1 MLIKRKILMTRFE
14 MKERIQSSR
23 QRLRDRE
30 TKTGEMEMKKGWWG
44 GDTF

>member
-30 TKTGEMEMKKGWWG
+30 TGEMEMKKGWWG
-44 GDTF
+44 GDTL